1 MGSYFEMKAI
11 RTEAQF
17 TRFSSR
23 ADGSVGF
30 GGCTPEMSST
40 EKVALFDLHNV
51 LCEVLIYPKDAK
63 DAEVVEVRKEME
75 GKSPST
81 RLRAVIFVL
90 WKQEG
95 EREAFEMY
103 YSQMMDRIIEWVK
116 KKIDSTK

>member
-1 MGSYFEMKAI
+1 LKAI

-51 LCEVLIYPKDAK
+51 LCEILIYPKGAK
-63 DAEVVEVRKEME
+63 AVEVIKVNTEME

-90 WKQEG
+90 WKQKG
-95 EREAFEMY
+95 EKEAFEMF
-103 YSQMMDRIIEWVK
+103 YSQTMDKIIEWVK
-116 KKIDSTK
+116 KKIDATK